1 MRDTAMSRGQL
12 AGRAA
17 VRLGGGTVVVSAL
30 LFGPAGTFDYW
41 QAWLFMAT
49 VTALLVSVA
58 AYLLITDPV
67 LFERRLRTRER
78 QKEQR
83 LIVLLGAVSFG
94 AAFIVPGLD
103 RRFGWSHVP
112 PLLAIAGNLGLVAG
126 YVLFYFVMRVN
137 SFASRVIEVAQDQRV
152 ISTGPYAIVRHPMY
166 VASFIIFFSSPIA
179 LGSWWGLAAMLP
191 QVFVYGARILNEE
204 AVLARDLPGYAEYME
219 RTRYRLIPGIW

>member
-83 LIVLLGAVSFG
+83 LIVLIGAVSFG
-94 AAFIVPGLD
+94 AAFVVPGLD

-179 LGSWWGLAAMLP
+179 LGSWWGLVAMLP
-191 QVFVYGARILNEE
+191 QVFVYVARILNEE
-204 AVLARDLPGYAEYME
+204 AVLARGLPGYAAYME
-219 RTRYRLIPGIW
+219 RTRCRLIPGIW